1 MKKLLLVLILS
12 FGFTTTSYAE
22 SVYVQYRGNV
32 SLNDFYCKYTQSS
45 FVNRICYQQQNNY
58 YYLVVSLNGS
68 YYHFCGVPFEALR
81 DWTNAYS
88 KGSFFNSYIRDKF
101 DCRNN
106 TNRPISAAEMYREAG
121 KSFGKIITNFL
132 DSQWW

>member
-12 FGFTTTSYAE
+12 FGFATTSYAE

-88 KGSFFNSYIRDKF
+88 KGSFFNTYIRGRF

-106 TNRPISAAEMYREAG
+106 TNSPQTLSDMGRGIGNSMG
-121 KSFGKIITNFL
+121 KVIIDMLN
-132 DSQWW
+132 SN